1 MISPEFRRLLVEAK
15 GAIYES
21 RNKIIGSLT
30 ATDDPDADL
39 SQAAIEILE
48 QAATSLDQLISDAES
63 RLGE

>member
-15 GAIYES
+15 GEIYES